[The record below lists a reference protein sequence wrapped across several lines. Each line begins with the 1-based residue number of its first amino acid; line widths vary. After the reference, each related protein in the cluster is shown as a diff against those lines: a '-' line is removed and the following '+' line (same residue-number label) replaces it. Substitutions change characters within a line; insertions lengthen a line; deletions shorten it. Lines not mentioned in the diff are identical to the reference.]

1 MSIIKKII
9 ELVNPGLCTLCPESE
24 AIDSLACKEKR
35 WAVIIIANYNCCS
48 KAVDYV
54 LNNFTTIDL
63 LSYQVNIYMPGY
75 IQEDDLPIT
84 DLLSGGE
91 SNREFLGTCERK
103 DDNERFFQ
111 KTLIRNKRLGS
122 IYFNEEIFA
131 NFVADLVRK
140 TENKYEFWGGC
151 DLVLIPI
158 NESRFLYNRMEYFHL
173 DSIIE
178 NDTEVSLDQFLYRTL
193 IFLREANSISFA
205 SMQGYKENSKSLS
218 EIYEVFKKS
227 MSSYSDVVQQV
238 DCLPNFLN
246 SLKIEGEELLL
257 KYNKRFYRVFK
268 KRDLINRALY
278 INASMCEN
286 QDYLTYLVCIA
297 KIKNLYK
304 EAIKNVYLPPKE
316 EIINRIVI
324 DIEKH
329 LQWKLSEKFFFI
341 SYSTKDTLKAETLR
355 SKIQRFGFLVWIA
368 PDGIPQGMDYSLVI
382 PTTLKMTKNFILL
395 LTENSATSKWVMREI
410 DTAINNEQTKLRILL
425 TNGFGVKKI
434 SEYNDLEF
442 YLNKVQISYNY
453 EDIIEDDDKFRMF
466 IS

>member
-1 MSIIKKII
+1 MKKIVLAFTMLLATVGMAFAQADLQPI
-9 ELVNPGLCTLCPESE
+9 VTVKLGKSETITLKQLKSRVGLFE
-24 AIDSLACKEKR
+24 R
-35 WAVIIIANYNCCS
+35 QAN
-48 KAVDYV
+48 KK
-54 LNNFTTIDL
+54 
-63 LSYQVNIYMPGY
+63 LSA
-75 IQEDDLPIT
+75 E
-84 DLLSGGE
+84 
-91 SNREFLGTCERK
+91 ERK
-103 DDNERFFQ
+103 SVLEAFVDEKLILQAAAKAGLAIPDSQSDQYFLQTMMQQIGVPFSSEKELEDIIL
-111 KTLIRNKRLGS
+111 KTQG
-122 IYFNEEIFA
+122 
-131 NFVADLVRK
+131 
-140 TENKYEFWGGC
+140 
-151 DLVLIPI
+151 
-158 NESRFLYNRMEYFHL
+158 
-173 DSIIE
+173 
-178 NDTEVSLDQFLYRTL
+178 VSLDQFLYRTL

-442 YLNKVQISYNY
+442 YLK
-453 EDIIEDDDKFRMF
+453 
-466 IS
+466 